1 MSTATMKGAS
11 IMERKIVSISSKR
24 QITIPQK
31 FFSLLGFSD
40 EAECIVRG
48 NELVLRPAKPVSGGE
63 FAEMI
68 LADLI
73 EQGLSG
79 DELLSQFKA
88 TQAKV
93 RPAVEAM
100 LNDAEQAASELGAYS
115 TYDDVFNTED

>member
-48 NELVLRPAKPVSGGE
+48 NELVLRHAKPVSGGE